1 MIKSKSTLTVRWLGV
16 FSTVKKL
23 VEKRFLSPY
32 KNINFIEELE
42 IKGRKKV
49 QIRCCNM
56 DNRISKSK
64 GYLCFFDRIT
74 PTKFDYLVCVYMDK
88 FSNIQ
93 GHYIFS
99 KDEVASYFPEM
110 MDVNGKIISTCK
122 GLYIPI
128 DENLEEPLRSIVDN
142 SFENWEKI
150 K

>member
-1 MIKSKSTLTVRWLGV
+1 MIKSKNTLTVRWIGV

-23 VEKRFLSPY
+23 VEKRILSPY
-32 KNINFIEELE
+32 KNINFIGEIE
-42 IKGRKKV
+42 IKGKRKI

-64 GYLCFFDRIT
+64 GYLCFFDRIVSD
-74 PTKFDYLVCVYMDK
+74 KFDYLVCVYMDK
-88 FSNIQ
+88 YSNIQ

-99 KDEVASYFPEM
+99 KEEVKTFFPPMIDMYGKEISYY
-110 MDVNGKIISTCK
+110 K
-122 GLYIPI
+122 GLYIPA
-128 DENLEEPLRSIVDN
+128 DENIKEPLKSIIDN